1 MLFRELP
8 TRLDWIGSVV
18 RWEVRKPV
26 VYLVA
31 RLYSSQLLV
40 RFKGFGL
47 KDVWHTP
54 AGLGSRVLSSILLAR
69 SQTARFD
76 SYLP

>member
-18 RWEVRKPV
+18 RRWVVRKPV

-31 RLYSSQLLV
+31 RLY
-40 RFKGFGL
+40 
-47 KDVWHTP
+47 VWSVTCKCSVQGP
-54 AGLGSRVLSSILLAR
+54 
-69 SQTARFD
+69 
-76 SYLP
+76 